1 LDQER
6 IRPALMVA
14 PTPSPGLP
22 LALAQD
28 TPQPHPHPGVQ
39 RSEGAA
45 MTMFEIL
52 KPAPQRAIDVLDDH
66 PQTMALGASRLGTNR
81 VFKLPE
87 TLLPRPL
94 QAPLEVIPQKVK
106 AATLSGIHHPCF
118 HRMQPQSR
126 LLGPLPHLFQ
136 NR

>member
-1 LDQER
+1 MTTRAELPLPPNRTGGSRASGSPVGGSPSPGLTMIAFPSIKVRQRVQPLLDQER

-66 PQTMALGASRLGTNR
+66 PQTMALGAS
-81 VFKLPE
+81 
-87 TLLPRPL
+87 
-94 QAPLEVIPQKVK
+94 
-106 AATLSGIHHPCF
+106 
-118 HRMQPQSR
+118 
-126 LLGPLPHLFQ
+126 
-136 NR
+136 

>member
-1 LDQER
+1 MIAFPSIKVRQRVQPLLDQER

-52 KPAPQRAIDVLDDH
+52 KPAPQRAIDVFDDH

-81 VFKLPE
+81 VFKLPDAYSGAK
-87 TLLPRPL
+87 LPLVP
-94 QAPLEVIPQKVK
+94 
-106 AATLSGIHHPCF
+106 G
-118 HRMQPQSR
+118 
-126 LLGPLPHLFQ
+126 
-136 NR
+136 